1 MQLGSLII
9 DIAGNELTNED
20 IDLLKHPYIGG
31 IILFSRNFV
40 SVDQIKELIRKIKS
54 LRSPSLIVYI
64 DQEGGRVQR
73 FKEE

>member
-40 SVDQIKELIRKIKS
+40 SVDQIKELIIYQLGLTLLLKMVKKWIK
-54 LRSPSLIVYI
+54 VK
-64 DQEGGRVQR
+64 
-73 FKEE
+73 FW